1 MGKIWEFLRGPSLAR
16 TVEQERQRL
25 MDSEYQMAL
34 RVERLE
40 NQLSDLRRAMDRL
53 SERISR
59 ER

>member
-1 MGKIWEFLRGPSLAR
+1 MGKILEFLRGSDLAR
-16 TVEQERQRL
+16 TAERDRQRL
-25 MDSEYQMAL
+25 MDSEYHMAL

-59 ER
+59 GR

>member
-1 MGKIWEFLRGPSLAR
+1 MGKILEFLRGPSLAR

>member
-1 MGKIWEFLRGPSLAR
+1 MGKILEFLRGSDLAR
-16 TVEQERQRL
+16 TVERDRQRL
-25 MDSEYQMAL
+25 MDSEYHMAL

-59 ER
+59 GR